1 MCDQVLSQYG
11 ITPPYLIRP
20 YGNGLINSTWLVE
33 TTGGKFI
40 LQQINQKVFTWP
52 DVLATN
58 VRIISNYLE
67 VQHPTYLLPTPL
79 RNVKGEEY
87 SMDEKNAFYRLIPFI
102 KNSHSIDVPEKPAQA
117 FAAAKAFGKFTRIL
131 SDLDAHELK
140 ITIPHFHN
148 LSYRYQQLLSAI
160 ALGSPERLALASAA
174 IAEISGY
181 IDLVHRF
188 EEIRKNPAFKI
199 RVTHHD
205 TKINNVLFE
214 PDDKVLCVID
224 LDTVMPGYFI
234 SDLGDMIRTYVCPVS
249 EEEENLSLIKI
260 RPDFLHAILEGYLSE
275 MENELT
281 PAEKADL
288 IYAGQFMT
296 YMQAIRFLTDF
307 LMNDIYYAVN
317 NPLHNLKRT
326 LNQLKLLEK
335 LSRFAE

>member
-33 TTGGKFI
+33 TGNAKFI
-40 LQQINQKVFTWP
+40 LQQVNQKVFAWP
-52 DVLATN
+52 EVLATN
-58 VRIISNYLE
+58 VRIINNYLKL
-67 VQHPTYLLPTPL
+67 QHPTYLLPTPE

-102 KNSHSIDVPEKPAQA
+102 QNSHSINVPEKPGQA
-117 FAAAKAFGKFTRIL
+117 FAAAKAFGKFTRMF
-131 SDLDAHELK
+131 SAMDARELK

-148 LSYRYQQLLSAI
+148 LSYRYQQLSSAI
-160 ALGSPERLALASAA
+160 ALGSPERLALASAS
-174 IAEISGY
+174 IAEISGN
-181 IDLVHRF
+181 IALVHRF
-188 EEIRKNPAFKI
+188 EEIRKNPDFKI

-205 TKINNVLFE
+205 TKINNVLFG

-234 SDLGDMIRTYVCPVS
+234 SDLGDMIRTNVCPVS
-249 EEEENLSLIKI
+249 EEEEDLSLIKI

-281 PAEKADL
+281 IAEKADL
-288 IYAGQFMT
+288 IYAGQLMT

-307 LMNDIYYAVN
+307 LMNDIYYTVKH
-317 NPLHNLKRT
+317 PLHNLNRS

-335 LSRFAE
+335 LSRFAG